1 MIVELTKKIDEVVAK
16 NQDLI
21 LDEANNQKRDL
32 AISSADELQ
41 KVLNEIKEEGKTLKI
56 GIVGR
61 VKAGKSSLLN
71 ALIFNGDSIL
81 PKAATPMTAAL
92 TILEYSD
99 TLQAEVEFFTKEDI
113 EDIKTEAINFEKKL
127 NNLINEKFEEAK
139 NRKLKKQKTLSEIEL
154 NELKEKAVKQANRA
168 LKDENASFDQ
178 YQRIKNSGVDVES
191 LEQFKTITADDTNL
205 LSQEL
210 VEYVGSNGKYMPF
223 TKSVTIKLPNETLK
237 DLEIIDTPGVND
249 PVVSREERTREL
261 LKYCDV
267 ILVVSP
273 SGQFLSSEDMDLMDR
288 ITTKEGIREL
298 FVVASQV
305 DNQLFGSE
313 KEKFNGV
320 LPDVLNGITNRLGE
334 HMATTLTKLKK
345 VNPEVGNVF
354 DKLIEDGKNKVLH
367 SSGLSFALKQNFDN
381 QESWDDGMKKVW
393 ENLTRE
399 YPDYFSSNKEISSA
413 NLDLLANIEKIDNI
427 IDDVRVKKETIL
439 KEKQDNF
446 IKTKTETLEK
456 YKQNLISYVENQIE
470 RIENSDIDEIK
481 NQKEKLASIQT
492 KASRKLDEEFYELV
506 EELDINIKNEMM
518 GKLKSFFRSA
528 KDDINEAE
536 GEGSE
541 TTYSTIRTEQSGAF
555 GGAKRFFGSIFGQDD
570 WGYDEEEVAETDYY
584 TTARAGAIR
593 NSLENLT
600 DSIESEVEDKAK
612 TFILSWRKSVYSRLV
627 KTLREAVGDEDL
639 DVDIIKSTI
648 RNIVN
653 SVEYPEIDYSGG
665 LPSHLKR
672 SGVLKGYDAEEY
684 LDDARDYV
692 SDLKERVTKDI
703 KKYRKQLVKS
713 LQNQQLSN
721 KIFAHYKKEIEKLE
735 EEINT
740 KELTLEKYNN
750 LLTQFKGM

>member
-1 MIVELTKKIDEVVAK
+1 MIVELTKQLDEIISK

-32 AISSADELQ
+32 AISSAEELQ

-92 TILEYSD
+92 TILEYSE

-113 EDIKTEAINFEKKL
+113 EDIKTAATNFEKKL

-139 NRKLKKQKTLSEIEL
+139 NRKLKKQKTLSEVEL

-178 YQRIKNSGVDVES
+178 YQRIKNSGVDVEN

-223 TKSVTIKLPNETLK
+223 TKSVTIKLPNDTLK

-320 LPDVLNGITNRLGE
+320 LPEVLNGITSRLGE

-345 VNPEVGNVF
+345 LNPEVGNVF
-354 DKLIEDGKNKVLH
+354 DKLIENGKNTVLH

-413 NLDLLANIEKIDNI
+413 NLDLLANIEKLNNI
-427 IDDVRVKKETIL
+427 IDEVRVQKDTIL

-456 YKQNLISYVENQIE
+456 YKQNLISYIENQIE

-481 NQKEKLASIQT
+481 NQKEKLSSIQT

-506 EELDINIKNEMM
+506 DELDINIKNEMM
-518 GKLKSFFRSA
+518 GKLNSFFRSA
-528 KDDINEAE
+528 KDNINNSEDTE
-536 GEGSE
+536 TETWQESYEVSTSKWYNPFSWGSSE
-541 TTYSTIRTEQSGAF
+541 TRY
-555 GGAKRFFGSIFGQDD
+555 
-570 WGYDEEEVAETDYY
+570 ETKSETY

-593 NSLENLT
+593 NSLESLT

-692 SDLKERVTKDI
+692 NDLKERVTKDI

-713 LQNQQLSN
+713 LQNQQLSD